1 MTHMDGQH
9 GGRGPGGPGGPG
21 RISQAD
27 RSQLAE
33 HPADLR
39 RIAALFAPHKR
50 AIAVV
55 VLLIAVSSVVSLA
68 QPFLVRA
75 AIDEALPQHNV
86 PLLAALAGGMVA
98 VAVATAVIGVL
109 QTWIATGMGQRVMH
123 ALRTNLFTHLQRQS
137 LAFFTRTRGG
147 EVQSRLT
154 NDINGMQSVVT
165 TTATA
170 VAANLTTAVATA
182 VAMVALSPG
191 LSVLSLLVIPPA
203 VWLSRRVALLRR
215 DITAVK
221 QRELATLHTQVEEG
235 LSVSGVRLAKTL
247 GTGPGEA
254 SRFAATSEKLTGLEV
269 RSQLAGRWR
278 MATMQVVFAAIP
290 ALAYLSAGFPT
301 LTGGLSIGTLV
312 AFTAL
317 QGTIFRPIMGLLN
330 VGVQW
335 VTALA
340 LSSRIFEYQDL
351 VPDIVPPARPVAV
364 DTSAVRGELSF
375 TAVRFAYDA
384 ADADAPADGERASRP
399 DVRGTDAGER
409 DGGRRRR
416 RATPARP
423 GLRWRG
429 PCIGP
434 GFPGRR
440 PARGAARHRADGAGR
455 DHHGD
460 RGGHG
465 VGQEHARVAGATAL
479 RRHRRP
485 GRRRRDRCP

>member
-1 MTHMDGQH
+1 
-9 GGRGPGGPGGPG
+9 
-21 RISQAD
+21 
-27 RSQLAE
+27 
-33 HPADLR
+33 
-39 RIAALFAPHKR
+39 
-50 AIAVV
+50 
-55 VLLIAVSSVVSLA
+55 
-68 QPFLVRA
+68 
-75 AIDEALPQHNV
+75 
-86 PLLAALAGGMVA
+86 
-98 VAVATAVIGVL
+98 
-109 QTWIATGMGQRVMH
+109 MGQRVMH

-340 LSSRIFEYQDL
+340 LFSRIFEYQGL

-399 DVRGTDAGER
+399 DVRGTDAYGTEAAA
-409 DGGRRRR
+409 DGVRRRR
-416 RATPARP
+416 
-423 GLRWRG
+423 
-429 PCIGP
+429 GP
-434 GFPGRR
+434 GSG
-440 PARGAARHRADGAGR
+440 GAGR
-455 DHHGD
+455 ASG
-460 RGGHG
+460 RVSGTAPC
-465 VGQEHARVAGATAL
+465 ARCCAASS
-479 RRHRRP
+479 
-485 GRRRRDRCP
+485 